1 MKSSGRGRSL
11 FVTLLSDLR
20 FDPDALRPD
29 APGVAVRT
37 ALTRPPTSRRERF
50 LTLLDLYDLA
60 LGPITRTCDAAS
72 LLLSPDVTALKA
84 NLEREWLLEL
94 DSELPPIDLSADAA
108 EAIRTLAVRER
119 LPEIYRWLSRRADG
133 DEVRQFLALEGGPD
147 AGFDD
152 LVAICQVGI
161 TGRPKQEMARNYW
174 DEMGDGEPDEVHT
187 TLHEVMAAAMD
198 LPDIPLAQ
206 RPTAALE
213 RSALG
218 GLLATNRWLQPEM
231 IGALGLIELQAG
243 PRCRMVLQAMDRI
256 SAPNRAQQFYAVH
269 ADVDPRHGNDWMN
282 EVIEPFCAG
291 APDLAERVVR
301 GAWWRWQ
308 TNAAFFDEVST
319 QFLPDSGRHASSPQP
334 AEPAA

>member
-1 MKSSGRGRSL
+1 MKSCGSGRSL
-11 FVTLLSDLR
+11 LVTLLSDLR
-20 FDPDALRPD
+20 FDTDASRPD
-29 APGVAVRT
+29 APGAAVRA
-37 ALTRPPTSRRERF
+37 ALARRPATRRERF
-50 LTLLDLYDLA
+50 LTLLDLYELA
-60 LGPITRTCDAAS
+60 LGPITRTRDAAS
-72 LLLSPDVTALKA
+72 LLMSPEVTALKA
-84 NLEREWLLEL
+84 DLERDWLLEL
-94 DSELPPIDLSADAA
+94 DSGLPPIDLSADAA
-108 EAIRTLAVRER
+108 DAIRALAVRER
-119 LPEIYRWLSRRADG
+119 LPEIYRWLSRRAG
-133 DEVRQFLALEGGPD
+133 SEEVRHFLALEGGPD

-174 DEMGDGEPDEVHT
+174 DEMGDGEPDDVHT

-198 LPDIPLAQ
+198 LPEVPIDE

-243 PRCRMVLQAMDRI
+243 PRCRTVLQAMERI
-256 SAPNRAQQFYAVH
+256 GAPEHAQRFYAVH

-282 EVIEPFCAG
+282 EVIEPFCTG
-291 APDLAERVVR
+291 APEMSHRVVR
-301 GAWWRWQ
+301 GAWWRWR
-308 TNAAFFDEVST
+308 TNAAFFSEVAAE
-319 QFLPDSGRHASSPQP
+319 FLPDSERLISSQQS